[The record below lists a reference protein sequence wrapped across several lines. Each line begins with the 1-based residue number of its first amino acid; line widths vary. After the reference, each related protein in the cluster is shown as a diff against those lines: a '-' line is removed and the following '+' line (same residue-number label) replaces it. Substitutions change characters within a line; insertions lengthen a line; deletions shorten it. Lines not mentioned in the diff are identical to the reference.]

1 MKGFLQYLFVISL
14 LGTFS
19 GLLMS
24 FGKDMIWSIVIMCLF
39 WGLMLAPGLINNKN

>member
-1 MKGFLQYLFVISL
+1 MKGFLQYLFIVSL

-24 FGKDMIWSIVIMCLF
+24 FGTQILWSIGMMCLF
-39 WGLMLAPGLINNKN
+39 WGLMFTPFLINIKN